1 MVRAMSAADRLFS
14 WRDPYDLQGSGDVF
28 LQAVRE
34 NLNWHRSRCG
44 TYRRILDD
52 SGFLAGQL
60 RREEDLWRIPVIPT
74 LYLKRHHLR
83 SVPREKVRRTAVS
96 SGTGGVRSRVVY
108 DFPSLLRGASMV
120 KTVLSHHGVWSPVP
134 CRYLVMGYE
143 PHLQVETGTVQTAFG
158 ATFTAP
164 AVSRT
169 YAMKR
174 VQGDGESG
182 DLPLQPDGERY
193 RWNPEEVERELLRYR
208 AGAASPIPLRIVG
221 FPSYI
226 YFLAKEL
233 ERRRVRLSPPA
244 ASCILMSGGWKTF
257 WREEIG
263 REEFLR
269 LAEDVL
275 GIGRQRIFEF
285 YSSVEHNILYRRC
298 REGHFH
304 VPVYSRVIVRR
315 PDTLEPAVDGE
326 AGLLSFVTPMMT
338 GMPLLSIMTD
348 DLAVMG
354 RPAPGDAC
362 PCGCSTPWFDLLG
375 RAGARQIV
383 TCAAGAAERLREAVG
398 EIPEWRGQP

>member
-52 SGFLAGQL
+52 SGFLMDQL

-233 ERRRVRLSPPA
+233 ERRGVRLSPPA

-275 GIGRQRIFEF
+275 GIGRQRIF
-285 YSSVEHNILYRRC
+285 
-298 REGHFH
+298 
-304 VPVYSRVIVRR
+304 
-315 PDTLEPAVDGE
+315 
-326 AGLLSFVTPMMT
+326 
-338 GMPLLSIMTD
+338 
-348 DLAVMG
+348 
-354 RPAPGDAC
+354 
-362 PCGCSTPWFDLLG
+362 
-375 RAGARQIV
+375 
-383 TCAAGAAERLREAVG
+383 
-398 EIPEWRGQP
+398 

>member
-1 MVRAMSAADRLFS
+1 M
-14 WRDPYDLQGSGDVF
+14 
-28 LQAVRE
+28 
-34 NLNWHRSRCG
+34 
-44 TYRRILDD
+44 
-52 SGFLAGQL
+52 
-60 RREEDLWRIPVIPT
+60 
-74 LYLKRHHLR
+74 
-83 SVPREKVRRTAVS
+83 
-96 SGTGGVRSRVVY
+96 
-108 DFPSLLRGASMV
+108 
-120 KTVLSHHGVWSPVP
+120 
-134 CRYLVMGYE
+134 
-143 PHLQVETGTVQTAFG
+143 QTAFG

-233 ERRRVRLSPPA
+233 ERRGVRLSPPA

-315 PDTLEPAVDGE
+315 PDTLEPAADGE